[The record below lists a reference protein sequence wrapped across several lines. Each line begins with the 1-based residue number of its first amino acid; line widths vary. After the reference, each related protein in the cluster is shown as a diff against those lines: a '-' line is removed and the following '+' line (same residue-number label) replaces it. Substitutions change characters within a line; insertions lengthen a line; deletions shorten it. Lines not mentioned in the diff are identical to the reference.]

1 MIYRIDED
9 VVEKSPLNIAELLII
24 LLVKTESDIDSLI
37 QEMVQKQILVRK
49 GENNSLLITQRWNDI
64 ATNILLD
71 SDPDKPPED
80 KVQEIATKLMAVFP
94 TGKKDGTN
102 QYWRGNMRETS
113 TRLKKFFKLYGNTFT
128 PDEIVDAA
136 KRYVEGFNGQYRF
149 MRVLKYF
156 IWKDEKRLMEDGTFK
171 VIEVSELANYLE
183 NAEQEEDLKD
193 DWTSTLK

>member
-102 QYWRGNMRETS
+102 QYWRGNMRETT

-128 PDEIVDAA
+128 ADEIVDAA

-156 IWKDEKRLMEDGTFK
+156 IWKDEKRPMEDGTVK
-171 VIEVSELANYLE
+171 IIEVSELANYLE
-183 NAEQEEDLKD
+183 NAEQEENLKD